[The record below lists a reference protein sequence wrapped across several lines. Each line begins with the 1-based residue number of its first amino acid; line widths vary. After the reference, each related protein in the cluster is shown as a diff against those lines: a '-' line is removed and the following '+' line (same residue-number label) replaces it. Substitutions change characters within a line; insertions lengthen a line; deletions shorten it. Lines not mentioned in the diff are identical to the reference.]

1 VGIYPKEK
9 EKRKEKK
16 KEIKWLLHHPPLQDS
31 RPEDHTSLF
40 HQSVI
45 RSSTP
50 PIVYPYSKDNP
61 YQTSHLPI

>member
-1 VGIYPKEK
+1 MVVTS
-9 EKRKEKK
+9 
-16 KEIKWLLHHPPLQDS
+16 PPLQDS
-31 RPEDHTSLF
+31 CPEDHTSLF
-40 HQSVI
+40 HRSVV